1 MNTKVSITL
10 DNEVL
15 QFVDRQTQNRS
26 RFINEILR
34 QEQRKQ
40 LLQELANA
48 YTEQANDPE
57 LQTEIAVWDVTSG
70 DGLSQ
75 DA

>member
-26 RFINEILR
+26 RFINELLR

-48 YTEQANDPE
+48 
-57 LQTEIAVWDVTSG
+57 
-70 DGLSQ
+70 
-75 DA
+75 

>member
-1 MNTKVSITL
+1 MNTKVSIIL
-10 DNEVL
+10 DDEVL

-26 RFINEILR
+26 CFINDLLR

-40 LLQELANA
+40 FLQELANA
-48 YTEQANDPE
+48 YTEQANDLE
-57 LQTEIAVWDVTSG
+57 LQAEIAIWDSVSG
-70 DGLSQ
+70 DGLAQ